1 MNGHSDLE
9 RLEEKVRRLHALI
22 EASAILNSSLDLD
35 EVLRLV
41 LEKAQGVTDA
51 EASAILLYNPETN
64 RLEFDVALGEKGGL
78 IQSLRSKIT
87 LELGQ
92 GIAGTVA
99 QTRRVEWVPDA
110 SRDPRVARSV
120 DATTGFVT
128 KNILCAPLTIRDRLV
143 GVAEVMNLAQP
154 EQVGPDDLEIFATF
168 CQQVAVA
175 IENARLHKVLL
186 ERERERQQLEFASVI
201 QQSFLPAR
209 FPTCPLHRFRVEA
222 KSIPAS
228 AVGGDL
234 YDFLSLDPDRLT
246 AAIGDV
252 SGKGVPAALF
262 MAKLIS
268 DLRFAGQKLG
278 SPKAILEEV
287 NQSLASQ
294 ARRGMFVSAQYLLL
308 EAGTGAVRISN
319 GGHVPFLWHHAG
331 TGTAEVVDLEGG
343 PPLGILPE
351 ATYPETTLYLGH
363 GDSLVLL
370 TDGVLECT
378 DGSGQAFG
386 FPRLIEVVEAA
397 GQSPA
402 GLIPP
407 ILRAVEAFTARGGRR
422 HDDLTLVQVTWC

>member
-1 MNGHSDLE
+1 MNGHADLE

-41 LEKAQGVTDA
+41 LEKAQAVTDA

-143 GVAEVMNLAQP
+143 GVAEVMNLAHP
-154 EQVGPDDLEIFATF
+154 ERCGPDDLEIFATF

-186 ERERERQQLEFASVI
+186 ERERERQQLEFASVV

-209 FPTCPLHRFRVEA
+209 FPT
-222 KSIPAS
+222 
-228 AVGGDL
+228 
-234 YDFLSLDPDRLT
+234 
-246 AAIGDV
+246 
-252 SGKGVPAALF
+252 
-262 MAKLIS
+262 
-268 DLRFAGQKLG
+268 
-278 SPKAILEEV
+278 
-287 NQSLASQ
+287 
-294 ARRGMFVSAQYLLL
+294 
-308 EAGTGAVRISN
+308 
-319 GGHVPFLWHHAG
+319 
-331 TGTAEVVDLEGG
+331 
-343 PPLGILPE
+343 
-351 ATYPETTLYLGH
+351 
-363 GDSLVLL
+363 
-370 TDGVLECT
+370 
-378 DGSGQAFG
+378 
-386 FPRLIEVVEAA
+386 
-397 GQSPA
+397 
-402 GLIPP
+402 
-407 ILRAVEAFTARGGRR
+407 
-422 HDDLTLVQVTWC
+422 

>member
-1 MNGHSDLE
+1 MNGHADLE

-64 RLEFDVALGEKGGL
+64 ALEFDVALGEKGGM

-110 SRDPRVARSV
+110 SQDPRVARSV

-143 GVAEVMNLAQP
+143 GVAEVMNLARP

-209 FPTCPLHRFRVEA
+209 FPT
-222 KSIPAS
+222 
-228 AVGGDL
+228 
-234 YDFLSLDPDRLT
+234 
-246 AAIGDV
+246 
-252 SGKGVPAALF
+252 
-262 MAKLIS
+262 
-268 DLRFAGQKLG
+268 
-278 SPKAILEEV
+278 
-287 NQSLASQ
+287 
-294 ARRGMFVSAQYLLL
+294 
-308 EAGTGAVRISN
+308 
-319 GGHVPFLWHHAG
+319 
-331 TGTAEVVDLEGG
+331 
-343 PPLGILPE
+343 
-351 ATYPETTLYLGH
+351 
-363 GDSLVLL
+363 
-370 TDGVLECT
+370 
-378 DGSGQAFG
+378 
-386 FPRLIEVVEAA
+386 
-397 GQSPA
+397 
-402 GLIPP
+402 
-407 ILRAVEAFTARGGRR
+407 
-422 HDDLTLVQVTWC
+422 

>member
-1 MNGHSDLE
+1 MSGPAGLE

-120 DATTGFVT
+120 DATTGFIT

-143 GVAEVMNLAQP
+143 GVAEVMNLARP

-209 FPTCPLHRFRVEA
+209 FPT
-222 KSIPAS
+222 
-228 AVGGDL
+228 
-234 YDFLSLDPDRLT
+234 
-246 AAIGDV
+246 
-252 SGKGVPAALF
+252 
-262 MAKLIS
+262 
-268 DLRFAGQKLG
+268 
-278 SPKAILEEV
+278 
-287 NQSLASQ
+287 
-294 ARRGMFVSAQYLLL
+294 
-308 EAGTGAVRISN
+308 
-319 GGHVPFLWHHAG
+319 
-331 TGTAEVVDLEGG
+331 
-343 PPLGILPE
+343 
-351 ATYPETTLYLGH
+351 
-363 GDSLVLL
+363 
-370 TDGVLECT
+370 
-378 DGSGQAFG
+378 
-386 FPRLIEVVEAA
+386 
-397 GQSPA
+397 
-402 GLIPP
+402 
-407 ILRAVEAFTARGGRR
+407 
-422 HDDLTLVQVTWC
+422 